1 MSREEAKQNLVA
13 LGIEEPTDAQV
24 TNYLNQFHANTPK
37 PESKPDSKPED
48 KPETKAD
55 PAGSTELEKAMQQIE
70 QLKADITRKDI
81 ASYAAQKGLVGEQAE
96 AILSGLTNDLETAKK
111 TIDSFA
117 KFVTDKE
124 TAAAAAKENEI
135 ADGVTNPSGNGNGA
149 GNPDGELS
157 MGAKMAQQ
165 ANARFID

>member
-1 MSREEAKQNLVA
+1 MSREEAKQNLMA

-24 TNYLNQFHANTPK
+24 TNYLNQFHANDPK
-37 PESKPDSKPED
+37 PEPKTDPE
-48 KPETKAD
+48 
-55 PAGSTELEKAMQQIE
+55 GNSELEKAMQQIE

-96 AILSGLTNDLETAKK
+96 SILSGLTNDLETAKK

-135 ADGVTNPSGNGNGA
+135 ANGGTNPSGNGNGA

-165 ANARFID
+165 ANARFAIE

>member
-1 MSREEAKQNLVA
+1 MSREEAKQNLMA

-24 TNYLNQFHANTPK
+24 TNYLNQFHANDTKPEPKTEPK
-37 PESKPDSKPED
+37 PEPKTDPE
-48 KPETKAD
+48 
-55 PAGSTELEKAMQQIE
+55 GNSELEKAMQQIE

-96 AILSGLTNDLETAKK
+96 SILSGLTNDLETAKK

-135 ADGVTNPSGNGNGA
+135 ANGGTNPRGNGNGA

-165 ANARFID
+165 ANARFVIE

>member
-1 MSREEAKQNLVA
+1 MSREEAKQNLMA

-24 TNYLNQFHANTPK
+24 TNYLNQFHANDPK
-37 PESKPDSKPED
+37 PEPKPDPE
-48 KPETKAD
+48 
-55 PAGSTELEKAMQQIE
+55 GNSELEKAMQQIE

-96 AILSGLTNDLETAKK
+96 SILSGLTNDLETAKK

-135 ADGVTNPSGNGNGA
+135 ANGGTNPSGNGNGA
-149 GNPDGELS
+149 GNPNGELS

-165 ANARFID
+165 ANARFVIE

>member
-1 MSREEAKQNLVA
+1 MSREEAKQNLMA

-24 TNYLNQFHANTPK
+24 TNYLNQFHANDPK
-37 PESKPDSKPED
+37 PEPKPDPKPEP
-48 KPETKAD
+48 KPD
-55 PAGSTELEKAMQQIE
+55 PEGNSELEKAMQQIE

-96 AILSGLTNDLETAKK
+96 SILSGLTNDLETAKK

-135 ADGVTNPSGNGNGA
+135 ANGGTNPSGNGNGA
-149 GNPDGELS
+149 GNPNGELS

-165 ANARFID
+165 ANARFVIE

>member
-1 MSREEAKQNLVA
+1 MSREEAKQNLMA

-24 TNYLNQFHANTPK
+24 TNYLNQFHANDPK
-37 PESKPDSKPED
+37 PEPKTDPKPEPKTD
-48 KPETKAD
+48 PE
-55 PAGSTELEKAMQQIE
+55 GNSELEKAMQQIE

-96 AILSGLTNDLETAKK
+96 SILSGLTNDLETAKK

-135 ADGVTNPSGNGNGA
+135 ANGGTNPSGNGNGA

-165 ANARFID
+165 ANARFAIE

>member
-1 MSREEAKQNLVA
+1 MSREEAKQNLMA

-24 TNYLNQFHANTPK
+24 TNYLNQFHANDPK
-37 PESKPDSKPED
+37 PEPKTDPE
-48 KPETKAD
+48 
-55 PAGSTELEKAMQQIE
+55 GNSELEKAMQQIE

-96 AILSGLTNDLETAKK
+96 SILSGLTNDLETAKK

-135 ADGVTNPSGNGNGA
+135 ANGGTNPSGNGNGA
-149 GNPDGELS
+149 GNPNGELS

-165 ANARFID
+165 ANARFVIE

>member
-24 TNYLNQFHANTPK
+24 TNYLNQFHANNPK
-37 PESKPDSKPED
+37 PEPKTDPKPEP
-48 KPETKAD
+48 KTEPE
-55 PAGSTELEKAMQQIE
+55 GNIELEKAMQQIE

-96 AILSGLTNDLETAKK
+96 SILSGLTNDLETAKK
-111 TIDSFA
+111 TIDSFS

-135 ADGVTNPSGNGNGA
+135 ANGGTNPSGNGNGA

-165 ANARFID
+165 ANARFEIK

>member
-24 TNYLNQFHANTPK
+24 TNYLNQFHANDPK
-37 PESKPDSKPED
+37 PEPKTDPE
-48 KPETKAD
+48 
-55 PAGSTELEKAMQQIE
+55 GNSELEKAMQQIE

-96 AILSGLTNDLETAKK
+96 SILSGLTNDLETAKK

-135 ADGVTNPSGNGNGA
+135 ANGGTNPSGNGNGA
-149 GNPDGELS
+149 GNPNGELS
-157 MGAKMAQQ
+157 MGAKMAQK
-165 ANARFID
+165 ANARFVIE

>member
-24 TNYLNQFHANTPK
+24 TNYLNQFHANDPK
-37 PESKPDSKPED
+37 PEPKNDPKPE
-48 KPETKAD
+48 PKAD
-55 PAGSTELEKAMQQIE
+55 PEGNSELEKAMQQIE

-96 AILSGLTNDLETAKK
+96 SILSGLTNDMETAKK

-135 ADGVTNPSGNGNGA
+135 ANGGTNPSGNGNGA

-165 ANARFID
+165 ANARFAID

>member
-24 TNYLNQFHANTPK
+24 TNYLNQFHANDPK
-37 PESKPDSKPED
+37 PEPKTDPKPEPKTD
-48 KPETKAD
+48 PE
-55 PAGSTELEKAMQQIE
+55 GNSELEKAMQQIE

-96 AILSGLTNDLETAKK
+96 LILSGLTNDLETAKK

-124 TAAAAAKENEI
+124 TAAASAKENEI
-135 ADGVTNPSGNGNGA
+135 ANGGTNPSGNGNGA

-165 ANARFID
+165 ANARFEIK

>member
-1 MSREEAKQNLVA
+1 MSREEAKQNLMA

-24 TNYLNQFHANTPK
+24 TNYLNQFHANDPK
-37 PESKPDSKPED
+37 PEPKTDPKPEPKTD
-48 KPETKAD
+48 PE
-55 PAGSTELEKAMQQIE
+55 GNSELEKAMQQIE

-96 AILSGLTNDLETAKK
+96 SILSGLTNDLETAKK

-135 ADGVTNPSGNGNGA
+135 ANGGTNPSGNGNGA

-157 MGAKMAQQ
+157 MGAKMAKQ
-165 ANARFID
+165 ANARFEIK

>member
-24 TNYLNQFHANTPK
+24 TNYLNQFHANDPK
-37 PESKPDSKPED
+37 PEPKTDPE
-48 KPETKAD
+48 
-55 PAGSTELEKAMQQIE
+55 GNSELEKAMQQIE

-96 AILSGLTNDLETAKK
+96 SILSGLTNDLETAKK
-111 TIDSFA
+111 TIDSFS

-135 ADGVTNPSGNGNGA
+135 ANGGTNPSGNGNGA

-165 ANARFID
+165 ANARFVIE

>member
-24 TNYLNQFHANTPK
+24 TNYLNQFHANDPK
-37 PESKPDSKPED
+37 PEPKTDPE
-48 KPETKAD
+48 
-55 PAGSTELEKAMQQIE
+55 GNSELEKAMQQIE

-96 AILSGLTNDLETAKK
+96 SILSGLTNDLETAKK
-111 TIDSFA
+111 TIDSFF

-135 ADGVTNPSGNGNGA
+135 ANGGTNPSGNGNGA

-165 ANARFID
+165 ANARFVIE

>member
-24 TNYLNQFHANTPK
+24 TNYLNQFHANNPK
-37 PESKPDSKPED
+37 PEPKTDPKPE
-48 KPETKAD
+48 PKAD
-55 PAGSTELEKAMQQIE
+55 PEGNTELEKAMQQIE

-96 AILSGLTNDLETAKK
+96 EILSGLTNDLETAKK

-135 ADGVTNPSGNGNGA
+135 ADGGTNPSGNGNGA

-165 ANARFID
+165 ANARFEIK

>member
-24 TNYLNQFHANTPK
+24 TNYLNQFHANDPK
-37 PESKPDSKPED
+37 PEPKTDPKPEPKTD
-48 KPETKAD
+48 PE
-55 PAGSTELEKAMQQIE
+55 GNSELEKAMQQIE

-96 AILSGLTNDLETAKK
+96 SILSGLTNDLETAKK
-111 TIDSFA
+111 TIDSFF

-135 ADGVTNPSGNGNGA
+135 ANGGTNPSGNGNGA

-165 ANARFID
+165 ANARFVIE

>member
-24 TNYLNQFHANTPK
+24 TNYLNQFHANDPK
-37 PESKPDSKPED
+37 PEPKTDPKPEPKTD
-48 KPETKAD
+48 PE
-55 PAGSTELEKAMQQIE
+55 GNSELEKAMQQIE

-96 AILSGLTNDLETAKK
+96 SILSGLTNDLETAKK

-135 ADGVTNPSGNGNGA
+135 ANGGTNPSGNGNGA

-165 ANARFID
+165 ANARFEIK

>member
-24 TNYLNQFHANTPK
+24 TNYLNQFHANDPK
-37 PESKPDSKPED
+37 PEPKTDPKPEPKTD
-48 KPETKAD
+48 PE
-55 PAGSTELEKAMQQIE
+55 GNSELEKAMQQIE

-96 AILSGLTNDLETAKK
+96 SILSGLTNDLETAKK

-135 ADGVTNPSGNGNGA
+135 ANGGTNPSGNGNGA

-165 ANARFID
+165 ANARFAIE